1 MSEKELAPHQQRV
14 LDEHELN
21 LNNLTKLI
29 DFQATTVFQSLPKD
43 EILRLNRQAMI
54 MRLYVQVLSERIA
67 AF

>member
-1 MSEKELAPHQQRV
+1 MSEQQLAPHQQRV

-29 DFQATTVFQSLPKD
+29 DFQATAIFQNLPKD

-54 MRLYVQVLSERIA
+54 MRLYVQVLSERFA